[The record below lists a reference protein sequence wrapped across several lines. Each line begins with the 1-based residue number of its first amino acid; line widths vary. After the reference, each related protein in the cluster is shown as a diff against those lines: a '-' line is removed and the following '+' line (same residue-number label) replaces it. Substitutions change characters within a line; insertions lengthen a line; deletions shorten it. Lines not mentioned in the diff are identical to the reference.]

1 MFIVDTFNF
10 IIYEPLYN
18 GLVFVMWLLPWSDA
32 GLAVI
37 IFTVIV
43 RLLLFPLSRKAV
55 QTQMKM
61 RAHEDELKQI
71 KEDNKD
77 DRQAQAQK
85 MMAFY
90 KEKGINPFS
99 SFLLIL
105 IQLPIIIALYHI
117 FLNAG
122 LPDIDRSLLYF
133 FVHAPETITVELF
146 GLSFLSISGKS
157 LVLAV
162 TASVT
167 SFFQIRYSLPPLKPK
182 TGDKPNLK
190 EDLARSMNMQMR
202 YVFPV
207 IVFFIAWSISGA
219 IALYWTTSNLFT
231 LGQELVVRREMRRKT
246 AAEVAQKESESESEK
261 EAAGVSTSEP
271 AGDPTDDSADEPAAA
286 PDTTNA
292 SKTSGDPSPAEAAPA
307 LNTRKKKKRRRK
319 KNR

>member
-1 MFIVDTFNF
+1 MFIVDAFNF
-10 IIYEPLYN
+10 MIYEPLYN

-37 IFTVIV
+37 LFTVVV

-61 RAHEDELKQI
+61 RSHEDDLKEI
-71 KEDNKD
+71 KERHKDN
-77 DRQAQAQK
+77 RQEQAQK

-117 FLNAG
+117 FLTAG
-122 LPDIDRSLLYF
+122 FPDIDTSLLYS
-133 FVHAPETITVELF
+133 FVRAPETIAVELF
-146 GLSFLSISGKS
+146 GLSFLTVSGKS
-157 LVLAV
+157 VFLAV

-167 SFFQIRYSLPPLKPK
+167 SFFQIRYSMPPLKPK
-182 TGDKPNLK
+182 TSDKPNLK

-207 IVFFIAWSISGA
+207 IVFFISWSLSGA

-231 LGQELVVRREMRRKT
+231 LGQELVVRREMERKT
-246 AAEVAQKESESESEK
+246 AKDKAAQNGVLASES
-261 EAAGVSTSEP
+261 AQP
-271 AGDPTDDSADEPAAA
+271 
-286 PDTTNA
+286 
-292 SKTSGDPSPAEAAPA
+292 AAPA
-307 LNTRKKKKRRRK
+307 KK
-319 KNR
+319 